1 FEDTFA
7 EDLVQDQISTSH
19 PYGALT
25 VPKLSEAVNVFYTK
39 PEIFYIPFSPRLG
52 TYMDEI
58 GGMVALVEIRPD
70 EDLSDFENFG
80 NSKNVVGTTKMLE
93 QLNEDNDD
101 EVDAYSYLRARYL
114 DMLLGDWDRH
124 NDQWRWAE
132 YDKEDKGELMKAVPR
147 DRDQVFA
154 KYDGLIPAIASS
166 RYVVRELT
174 NFSDNF
180 NDVKGMNMTAL
191 PLDRRLL
198 PKLNKESWLAI
209 ADSMQKELSDEVIE
223 AAIR

>member
-1 FEDTFA
+1 
-7 EDLVQDQISTSH
+7 
-19 PYGALT
+19 
-25 VPKLSEAVNVFYTK
+25 
-39 PEIFYIPFSPRLG
+39 
-52 TYMDEI
+52 
-58 GGMVALVEIRPD
+58 
-70 EDLSDFENFG
+70 
-80 NSKNVVGTTKMLE
+80 
-93 QLNEDNDD
+93 
-101 EVDAYSYLRARYL
+101 
-114 DMLLGDWDRH
+114 
-124 NDQWRWAE
+124 
-132 YDKEDKGELMKAVPR
+132 
-147 DRDQVFA
+147 

-223 AAIR
+223 AAIRDLPPEIYPISGEEIIRKLKARRDKLKGAAEEYYDYMALDVDIVGSDKHEFVEVTRFKKGETQVRMYKKKKDEEVKQLIFDQIRRAS